1 MSNNASHDYDVIIL
15 GAGAA
20 GLLCAITAAN
30 RGRRVLVLEKAN
42 KIGKKI
48 LMSGGGRCNFTN
60 RSVEAENFIS
70 NNPHFCKSALSAY
83 TPWDFIALVEKHGIE
98 YEERRHS
105 QLFCRHS
112 AKDILTMLVDECE
125 LACIEIKTHCD
136 INRVEVLEQ
145 VSKKPHYR
153 VVVEQGLAAARKLSG
168 LNCQSLVVASGAL
181 SVPSL
186 GGSGFGYKLARQFSL
201 PLIERRAGLVPFMFT
216 DSMKLLCAR
225 LSGSSLEVEVRCN
238 GQVFIEQLLF
248 THRGISGPAILQ
260 ISNYW
265 RAGDEIRINLS
276 PATDVSEWLL
286 QARQEK
292 IKIRLKTLLRQKL
305 AKSLVNELEALWWPR
320 FAHIPIVE
328 ISATRLRTIGQQIN
342 DWRLKPS
349 ATEGYRT
356 AEVTLGGVDTDAI
369 SSRTMEV
376 KAQAGLYFVGEVL
389 DVSGHLGGFNFQWA
403 WSSGYVAGQVA

>member
-20 GLLCAITAAN
+20 GLLCAITAAE

-60 RSVEAENFIS
+60 RYVEAEHFIS

-105 QLFCRHS
+105 QLFCQHS

-125 LACIEIKTHCD
+125 LSGVEIRNHCD

-145 VSKKPHYR
+145 VSEKPHYR
-153 VVVEQGLAAARKLSG
+153 VEVEQGPVAARKLSG

-186 GGSGFGYKLARQFSL
+186 GGSGLGYKIARQFSL
-201 PLIERRAGLVPFMFT
+201 PLTERRAGLVPFMFT
-216 DSMKLLCAR
+216 DSFKPLCGR

-238 GQVFIEQLLF
+238 AQVFTEELLF
-248 THRGISGPAILQ
+248 THRGISGPVILQ

-265 RAGDEIRINLS
+265 RAGDEIRINLL

-286 QARQEK
+286 QAKQGEVK
-292 IKIRLKTLLRQKL
+292 TRLKSLLRQKL
-305 AKSLVNELEALWWPR
+305 AKTLVNELEAPWWPR
-320 FAHIPIVE
+320 FAD
-328 ISATRLRTIGQQIN
+328 N
-342 DWRLKPS
+342 
-349 ATEGYRT
+349 
-356 AEVTLGGVDTDAI
+356 
-369 SSRTMEV
+369 
-376 KAQAGLYFVGEVL
+376 
-389 DVSGHLGGFNFQWA
+389 
-403 WSSGYVAGQVA
+403 

>member
-112 AKDILTMLVDECE
+112 AQDILTMLVDECE

-320 FAHIPIVE
+320 FTHTPIVE